1 MSKSSI
7 IGYTTSNVSSLT
19 DAECC
24 CVSYIHDG
32 LLRRPNGWW
41 LLGLVG
47 SRCLEQLTIVLI
59 LLVAPK
65 KSQRR
70 AASTCHQDGS
80 RVSVFCNATKRW
92 REMTAAFILLL
103 TLTLR
108 QLDPRVY
115 QVRGLANKAIV
126 NTLIE
131 GNHRQSDTRVPWLK
145 DLHPCHQSCSLCP

>member
-92 REMTAAFILLL
+92 RERDDSCIHTFAYAHVEAAGSTSLSSSRTCKQSYRQYTHRRKPSSERHAR
-103 TLTLR
+103 TLAER
-108 QLDPRVY
+108 SP
-115 QVRGLANKAIV
+115 
-126 NTLIE
+126 
-131 GNHRQSDTRVPWLK
+131 
-145 DLHPCHQSCSLCP
+145 SLPPVL